1 MVVAYWYWYWYQY
14 WYWWYWLAT
23 WWPSNTQSGDR
34 NMMIWETTALGILL
48 RKCFT
53 NLYNVAIRY
62 NVIYRKHGNVWP
74 PCYDWYN
81 DQFFLGWDNLYENEK
96 NWKCKNV
103 ELCDHGH
110 GYWRGLIQFQKRP
123 APDNDIDTDRNVGMM
138 MIRAMM
144 MMVKMLMMMSTKMMM
159 MIRTTKTPVIDD
171 GIYRNSYRVLGQHL
185 SWSQI
190 KYFSF
195 LVFIVTILKLKIMTI
210 PTSWGG
216 MSMTDVRRSTF
227 E

>member
-1 MVVAYWYWYWYQY
+1 MWYV
-14 WYWWYWLAT
+14 
-23 WWPSNTQSGDR
+23 NIR
-34 NMMIWETTALGILL
+34 WEKSF
-48 RKCFT
+48 RK
-53 NLYNVAIRY
+53 YY
-62 NVIYRKHGNVWP
+62 GNVWP

-81 DQFFLGWDNLYENEK
+81 DQFFLGWDNLCENDK
-96 NWKCKNV
+96 FWKCKNV

-144 MMVKMLMMMSTKMMM
+144 MMVMMLTMMKMLMMMSTKMMM

-195 LVFIVTILKLKIMTI
+195 LVFIVTMLKLKIIIMTI